1 MTTPITISITYGV
14 CPECFSRSWNVV
26 LEDSDGTGDC
36 AANTWYCGTK
46 AAAIKEA
53 RKVFNDYTTAEEL
66 RVESPRAGTFKT
78 IRKR

>member
-14 CPECFSRSWNVV
+14 CPECYGRSWNVV
-26 LEDSDGTGDC
+26 LEDIEGTGDYS
-36 AANTWYCGTK
+36 ANTWYCRTK

-53 RKVFNDYTTAEEL
+53 RKVFNDYTTAKEL

>member
-1 MTTPITISITYGV
+1 
-14 CPECFSRSWNVV
+14 

-36 AANTWYCGTK
+36 AANTWYCGTR